1 MYKNLKSLFLLLLV
15 SMSVVAQNKPF
26 ADEIRQFKKKDS
38 ISMPASKGI
47 VFVGSSSLRMWTDL
61 EQTFK
66 SYGAINRGF
75 GGSELVHANDYI
87 NELILK
93 YKPRQVVIY
102 SGEND
107 VAAGASADQTV
118 ERFTTLF
125 TNIRKNLPKATITF
139 VSMKLSP
146 SRAQF
151 SKIILEANSRIK
163 EYISK
168 EKNASY
174 VDIASKML
182 DDQGGYRPELFQPD
196 MLHMKPSG
204 YEIWTKEITPF
215 LKKK

>member
-1 MYKNLKSLFLLLLV
+1 MYKNLKSLFLMLLV
-15 SMSVVAQNKPF
+15 PMSIVAQNKPF
-26 ADEIRQFKKKDS
+26 SDELRQFHEKDS
-38 ISMPASKGI
+38 IAMPPKKGI

-66 SYGAINRGF
+66 GYDAINRGF
-75 GGSELVHANDYI
+75 GGSELIHANDYI

-93 YKPRQVVIY
+93 YNPRQVVIY

-107 VAAGASADQTV
+107 VASGASADQTV

-125 TNIRKNLPKATITF
+125 TNIRKNLPKADITF

-163 EYISK
+163 DYIAM

-182 DDQGGYRPELFQPD
+182 DAQGGYRPELFQAD
-196 MLHMKPSG
+196 MLHMKPAG
-204 YEIWTKEITPF
+204 YEIWTKEITPY

>member
-38 ISMPASKGI
+38 ISMPPSKGI

-66 SYGAINRGF
+66 SYDAINRGF

-93 YKPRQVVIY
+93 YNPRQVVIY

-107 VAAGASADQTV
+107 VASGASADQTV

-125 TNIRKNLPKATITF
+125 TNLRKNLPKATITF

-151 SKIILEANSRIK
+151 SKTILEANSRIK
-163 EYISK
+163 QYISK

-174 VDIASKML
+174 IDIASKMM
-182 DDQGGYRPELFQPD
+182 DAQGGYRPELFQND
-196 MLHMKPSG
+196 MLHMKPAG